1 MNKASGITM
10 NMLKVNKVHLFLGI
24 VVGVLFCYLFKDT
37 FAWLYGRWTE
47 KDTFYSHGFLIPLIS
62 VGLYW
67 GLRKIEVNSATRQF
81 AWVPVAGM
89 TLSILIHFTGVFLTV
104 NFLKAVGMISFIVF
118 AGWYLLGW
126 SAFKKRWAPF
136 LFLFFMLPLPNI
148 VLNKITVPLKI
159 IVSKLSVTIL
169 DLVGI
174 SYVAKGFEVELAAGS
189 MYIDNPCSGLRSLI
203 SFFAMAFIFS
213 YLIRFEKWKSILL
226 FGLTLPIALLCNI
239 LRVQF
244 LFLAAH
250 YWGTAHTKPGA
261 AAHDYSG
268 MIMFGLGLV
277 IFFLIFHGLS
287 NEHK

>member
-1 MNKASGITM
+1 MNKASWNTL
-10 NMLKVNKVHLFLGI
+10 NMFKVNKVHLFLGI
-24 VVGVLFCYLFKDT
+24 VVGALFCYLFKDT

-67 GLRKIEVNSATRQF
+67 GLRNIEVHSPKLQIN
-81 AWVPVAGM
+81 WIPMAGM
-89 TLSILIHFTGVFLTV
+89 VLSILVDFAGMFLTI
-104 NFLKAVGMISFIVF
+104 NFLKAVGMISFIGF
-118 AGWYLLGW
+118 AGWCLLGW
-126 SAFKKRWAPF
+126 SEFKKRWSPF

-159 IVSKLSVTIL
+159 IVSKISVTIL

-174 SYVAKGFEVELAAGS
+174 PYVVKGFEVELAAGS

-213 YLIRFEKWKSILL
+213 YLIKFEKWKSILL
-226 FGLTLPIALLCNI
+226 FGLTVPVALLCNI

-244 LFLAAH
+244 LFLVAH
-250 YWGTAHTKPGA
+250 YWGIAHTQPGA

-268 MIMFGLGLV
+268 MIMFGLGMG
-277 IFFLIFHGLS
+277 IFFLLFHSLS